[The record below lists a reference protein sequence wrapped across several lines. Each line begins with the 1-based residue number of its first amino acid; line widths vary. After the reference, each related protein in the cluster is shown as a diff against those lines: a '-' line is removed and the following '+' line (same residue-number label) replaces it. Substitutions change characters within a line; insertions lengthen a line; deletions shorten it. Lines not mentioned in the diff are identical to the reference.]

1 MSANSDG
8 TSRCRRFF
16 LAGHLSLL
24 ALFAGVPV
32 TAQDEE
38 PEFSRRG
45 ADQCIGCHDD
55 EAILSIFRTPHGQ
68 LADSRTPFA
77 NLQCESCHGPGGKH
91 AARLR
96 RGQERPPITNFGS
109 DEHTPAAEQNDIC
122 MGCHT
127 ASAGL
132 GWHGSAPEREDVACA
147 DCHQAHAPVD
157 RVRVRAEQAEVC
169 FDCHQTVRA
178 QSFKPFSH
186 PVREGKMSC
195 AGCHDIHGSIADNL
209 LARSN
214 VNQTC
219 YGCHAEKRG
228 PFLWEHAPVTE
239 DCTTCHD
246 AHGSNHPAQL
256 TRRPP
261 LLCQQCHSQAG
272 HPGRAFTDSGLADNN
287 PSVYLLGGSCLNCHS
302 KVHGSNHPSGI
313 NLMR

>member
-169 FDCHQTVRA
+169 FDCHQARFCGSTHRSRRTARPVMTRTV
-178 QSFKPFSH
+178 P
-186 PVREGKMSC
+186 
-195 AGCHDIHGSIADNL
+195 I
-209 LARSN
+209 
-214 VNQTC
+214 
-219 YGCHAEKRG
+219 
-228 PFLWEHAPVTE
+228 
-239 DCTTCHD
+239 
-246 AHGSNHPAQL
+246 
-256 TRRPP
+256 TR
-261 LLCQQCHSQAG
+261 
-272 HPGRAFTDSGLADNN
+272 
-287 PSVYLLGGSCLNCHS
+287 PS
-302 KVHGSNHPSGI
+302 
-313 NLMR
+313 